1 MNGAQ
6 LRERAERARLL
17 AKSMTTDGA
26 RDEFLKIASELEI
39 EAKLVDETVCRW
51 GRWTEE
57 RPK

>member
-39 EAKLVDETVCRW
+39 EAKLVDETVCRL
-51 GRWTEE
+51 GRLD
-57 RPK
+57 